1 MGDHLLGENSS
12 NPKGHFENI
21 EFIKLNEELL
31 KEYGGSWKKPPNISK
46 LNFSEDQRKRNR
58 INEFIKKNQRPIWGL
73 KDPRFMLTFPLWK
86 EQLEQFAKV
95 TYIFLHRPF
104 LESVYSLSHR
114 DRISKRKSEKILKPY
129 LRNKN
134 TFRKQLEKEKADLI
148 DVTFLELLS
157 QPEEFVSKINRRL
170 GLKENANLEK
180 VRCFIDKRLKKF

>member
-1 MGDHLLGENSS
+1 MGDHLLGENVS
-12 NPKGHFENI
+12 NPRGHFENL

-31 KEYGGSWKKPPNISK
+31 NEYGGSWKNPPKISK
-46 LNFSEDQRKRNR
+46 LNFSKDKRNK
-58 INEFIKKNQRPIWGL
+58 INDFIKINQRPVWGL

-86 EQLEQFAKV
+86 EPLEQFAKV
-95 TYIFLHRPF
+95 TYIFVHRPF
-104 LESVYSLSHR
+104 FESVYSLSHR
-114 DRISKRKSEKILKPY
+114 DRISIRKSEKILKPY

-134 TFRKQLEKEKADLI
+134 TFRKQLETEQADLI